1 VRNDDD
7 SKLLCQAMANPEWT
21 QSTRFATLLSRR
33 ENAEEL
39 DRLIGE
45 WTRDYPAEQVMATLQ
60 AAGVPSGVV
69 ETTENLV
76 NDPQLRHRQHYRLLQ
91 HKVIGPHL
99 YEAPAY
105 RLSKTPARMWKAAL
119 ALGED
124 NEHVYKDILGFSDN
138 EITDLLL
145 EGVIT
150 TESDRPA
157 GV

>member
-1 VRNDDD
+1 
-7 SKLLCQAMANPEWT
+7 
-21 QSTRFATLLSRR
+21 
-33 ENAEEL
+33 
-39 DRLIGE
+39 
-45 WTRDYPAEQVMATLQ
+45 
-60 AAGVPSGVV
+60 
-69 ETTENLV
+69 
-76 NDPQLRHRQHYRLLQ
+76 
-91 HKVIGPHL
+91 
-99 YEAPAY
+99 
-105 RLSKTPARMWKAAL
+105 MWKAAL